1 MAADH
6 PTTDGPL
13 AGLVVVD
20 LTTTLPGA
28 QATQF
33 LADCGADVIMV
44 EPPDGSPLRD
54 LAGWPALLRGK
65 RSVTLDLHDDTDLNR
80 LRALLRRADVM
91 VNTLR
96 PASAERLGL
105 SPRVLSERYPQ
116 LVVANITGWGS
127 TGPWR
132 DYKGWEALV
141 MAKTGVMHEKR
152 GLTLRPGPAYISMP
166 YASWGAAHA
175 AVQGILAA
183 LIERDTSGLGQIVE
197 SNLVTGMGSMDP
209 YNWFYEMVLERYPG
223 AFEPMD
229 AAYDDLGRPQAYLIY
244 ALLVA
249 PTKDG
254 RWLQFAQVSPR
265 LIHAWLTEL
274 DLLGELA
281 DPKWQGFP
289 MLPTPELRTEWWDMM
304 LERVGAR
311 TLAEWEETMAAN
323 HDLSGELFRT
333 PDEAL
338 DHPQIVHDGRAVT
351 VIDPELGPVRQP
363 TTLIHSEGKPLTEIR
378 PAPRLGE
385 HNSSVSL
392 EVPDAGNRRPV
403 ANTADLPL
411 AGVTVLEFGSMFAG
425 PYGTTLLTDLGARV
439 IKVEPLE
446 GDNIRNLVAFP
457 EAGGAKVLQGKE
469 SVAIDFTKPEGLEL
483 VYELAKRSDLVL
495 QCFRGN
501 AAERAG
507 IDEAKLKAANPD
519 LVVLGMSGYGADGP
533 YAHRSAYA
541 PSIGAASG
549 LSVID
554 SRSAASRPADLDE
567 AHHRAVTLHAA
578 SAVPAVQ
585 SDGIAALGVASALL
599 VGLYAKR
606 RGIVLPH
613 LTASMFGTAL
623 QAVINRNT
631 GYAGRPAV
639 ESVDNEF
646 YGLNALYRMYRAA
659 DGWVF
664 LAAPLAREWPALT
677 KAMAA
682 YIDLHADERFA
693 SQASR
698 AEYDHALIDVLT
710 PVFATKAAAEWER
723 ELSSR
728 DVGCVEVAE
737 RNSEI
742 LLQTDPFF
750 EAGYSVEAR
759 SPIFEEH
766 RRLAPL
772 CRFSRS
778 RTKAD
783 AGCTIGQHTDAVLH
797 EIGVDDDR
805 IAALRAAKVIGGG
818 S

>member
-1 MAADH
+1 MAADD
-6 PTTDGPL
+6 PAIDGPL
-13 AGLVVVD
+13 TGLVVVD
-20 LTTTLPGA
+20 LSTTLPGA

-33 LADCGADVIMV
+33 LADCGAEVIMV

-54 LAGWPALLRGK
+54 LPGWPALLRGK
-65 RSVTLDLHDDTDLNR
+65 RSVTLDLHLDADLDR

-105 SPRVLSERYPQ
+105 SPELLSERYPQ

-132 DYKGWEALV
+132 NYKGWEALV

-152 GLTLRPGPAYISMP
+152 GLTLRPGPAYISTP

-175 AVQGILAA
+175 AVQGVLAA
-183 LIERDTSGLGQIVE
+183 LIERDSSGLGQIVE

-209 YNWFYEMVLERYPG
+209 YNWFYELVLERYPG

-229 AAYDDLGRPQAYLIY
+229 AVYDDQGRPQAYLIY

-265 LIHAWLTEL
+265 LIHAWLEEL

-281 DPKWQGFP
+281 DPKWHGFP
-289 MLPTPELRTEWWDMM
+289 MLPTPELRMEWWDMM

-311 TLAEWEETMAAN
+311 TLAEWEQAMAVN

-351 VIDPELGPVRQP
+351 VDDPDLGPVRQP
-363 TTLIHSEGKPLTEIR
+363 TTLIHSDRKPLTTIR

-385 HNSSVSL
+385 HNTSVNFDESRP
-392 EVPDAGNRRPV
+392 EIAPRTDPPV
-403 ANTADLPL
+403 AAPL
-411 AGVTVLEFGSMFAG
+411 TGVTVLEFGSMYAG
-425 PYGTTLLTDLGARV
+425 PYGATLLTDLGARV
-439 IKVEPLE
+439 IKVEPLA

-495 QCFRGN
+495 LCFRGD

-519 LVVLGMSGYGADGP
+519 LVVLSMSGYGADGP

-541 PSIGAASG
+541 PSVGAASG

-554 SRSAASRPADLDE
+554 SRGAATRPADLDE
-567 AHHRAVTLHAA
+567 AHRRAITLHAG

-606 RGIVLPH
+606 RGITLPH
-613 LTASMFGTAL
+613 MTTTMLGTAL
-623 QAVINRNT
+623 QSVINHNT
-631 GYAGRPAV
+631 GYAGRPSI
-639 ESVDNEF
+639 ESTDDQF
-646 YGLNALYRMYRAA
+646 FGLNALYRMYRAA

-664 LAAPLAREWPALT
+664 LAAPLAREWPALA
-677 KAMAA
+677 KAMAP
-682 YIDLHADERFA
+682 YVDLHADERFA
-693 SQASR
+693 GSASQA
-698 AEYDHALIDVLT
+698 EHDQALIDALT
-710 PVFATKAAAEWER
+710 PVFATKPASEWER
-723 ELSSR
+723 ELSSQ
-728 DVGCVEVAE
+728 DVGCVEVTE
-737 RNSEI
+737 RNSEFV
-742 LLQTDPFF
+742 LQTDPFF
-750 EAGYSVEAR
+750 EAGYAVEAH
-759 SPIFEEH
+759 SPIFAEH

-778 RTKAD
+778 QTKAD
-783 AGCTIGQHTDAVLH
+783 AGCTIGQHTDAVLR
-797 EIGVDDDR
+797 EVGVDDDR
-805 IAALRAAKVIGGG
+805 IAALRTAEVIGGG